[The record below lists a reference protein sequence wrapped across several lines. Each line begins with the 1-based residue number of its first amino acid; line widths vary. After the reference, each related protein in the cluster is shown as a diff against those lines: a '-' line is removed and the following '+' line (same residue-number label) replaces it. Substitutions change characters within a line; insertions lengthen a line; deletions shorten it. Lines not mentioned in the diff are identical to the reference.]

1 MNLSTDIK
9 YLKGVGSVRAEAFQK
24 LSVGTVGALLRCYP
38 RAYEDWSEVYPIREA
53 PFDTNVCIK
62 GIVCDSPTKIRI
74 PGGTLL
80 FKTSITDGNGLV
92 NLTFFNNKYIQ
103 NMLKEGEEY
112 YFFGK
117 ITQSK
122 FGSREMA
129 SPVFSTAKEAAG
141 IKPVYPQTAGLNSK
155 LIAKCVRNALDSIE
169 KIPESLPVDIISDNS
184 LCSLDFAIRN
194 IHFPESYEALE
205 KARNRLIFEELF
217 VLQLGLLSMKSK
229 TQTLKTDCVA
239 SKDFT
244 EEFFS
249 LLPFEPTSA
258 QKRAVGEALAD
269 MKSGEPMN
277 RLLQGDVGSGKT
289 AVAAALIYTCVKNGW
304 QCAMMAPTEVLA
316 EQHMR
321 TFEKFFSG
329 TGISVD
335 LVTGSMKKSKKNAA
349 KARLISGE
357 TDLIIGTHALIQGDV
372 GFKRL
377 GLVITDEQHRFGVAQ
392 RSSFAAKGDNPH
404 IYVMSATP
412 IPRTLA
418 MIMYGDLNVSVLD
431 ELPPGRKEV
440 ETFCVDTTYHER
452 IYKYIKK
459 HLDAGFQGYIVCPL
473 VEEGEN
479 DNDLIS
485 AEKYCKDL
493 SATTFRDY
501 RVGLLHG
508 KMKPREKDEI
518 MRKFSSGE
526 IQLLVS
532 TVVIEVGVD
541 VPNAAI
547 MVIENAERFGLS
559 QLHQLRG
566 RIGRGSEKSTC
577 ILVSD
582 AKGDEAK
589 QRFETMCSTSDGFKI
604 ANVDLEMRGPGDFF
618 GKRQHGLPKLRLAD
632 VMTDTH
638 LLMRAQSCAQSVI
651 ADDRDLSKEENR
663 RLRKQVDT
671 LFRENYGS

>member
-38 RAYEDWSEVYPIREA
+38 RAYEDWSEVYSIREA

-62 GIVCDSPTKIRI
+62 GIVCDTPTKIRI

-92 NLTFFNNKYIQ
+92 NLTFFNNKYIPS
-103 NMLKEGEEY
+103 MLKEGEEY

-169 KIPESLPVDIISDNS
+169 KIPESLPVDIIADNS

-217 VLQLGLLSMKSK
+217 VLQLGLLSMKNK

-321 TFEKFFSG
+321 TFEKFFG
-329 TGISVD
+329 DTDISVD

-459 HLDAGFQGYIVCPL
+459 HLDAGLQGYIVCPL

>member
-117 ITQSK
+117 IAQSK

-129 SPVFSTAKEAAG
+129 SPVFSTAKETAG

-321 TFEKFFSG
+321 TFEKFFG
-329 TGISVD
+329 DTDISID
-335 LVTGSMKKSKKNAA
+335 LVTGSMKKSEKNAA

-459 HLDAGFQGYIVCPL
+459 HLDAGLQGYIVCPL

-518 MRKFSSGE
+518 MRNFSSGE